1 MTVKTFGI
9 NLLLRFIC
17 LGIVLLLITACSSVN
32 DRSFAGTVLS
42 AAPEA
47 IDFTLVDQFGETVRL
62 SDYQNQVV
70 VLTFVYTA
78 CNDICPVI
86 AHHLKDTEKYLS
98 YEPNEIAIL
107 LISVDPGS
115 DTIKST
121 QQFLSDYGMLE
132 KWKYLVGEEEALKAV
147 WRAFYISTSIKEGD
161 PVANDSNSKDALET
175 QLLANYSVTH
185 QGPVY
190 LIDRTGHSRSVFT
203 LPFEPEDLANDMKIL
218 LEEN

>member
-1 MTVKTFGI
+1 MRTFGI
-9 NLLLRFIC
+9 NLSRTFIIAS
-17 LGIVLLLITACSSVN
+17 LVLFIFTGCNSVN

-42 AAPEA
+42 AAPKA
-47 IDFTLVDQFGETVRL
+47 IDFSLVDQFGETVRL

-86 AHHLKDTEKYLS
+86 AHHLKDTEKHLS

-132 KWKYLVGEEEALKAV
+132 KWQYLVGEEEALKAV
-147 WRAFYISTSIKEGD
+147 WSTLYISTSIKEGD
-161 PVANDSNSKDALET
+161 SVANDSNSKDALET

>member
-1 MTVKTFGI
+1 M
-9 NLLLRFIC
+9 
-17 LGIVLLLITACSSVN
+17 
-32 DRSFAGTVLS
+32 
-42 AAPEA
+42 
-47 IDFTLVDQFGETVRL
+47 DFSLVDQFGETVRL

-70 VLTFVYTA
+70 VLTFVYA
-78 CNDICPVI
+78 NCNEICPVI

-98 YEPNEIAIL
+98 YEPNEIAIF
-107 LISVDPGS
+107 LISVDPEG
-115 DTIKST
+115 DTVEST
-121 QQFLSDYGMLE
+121 QEFLSKYGMLE

-147 WRAFYISTSIKEGD
+147 WRAFYISTSVKEGD
-161 PVANDSNSKDALET
+161 PIANGSNSKDALET